1 MSVPFSDPASDS
13 DTTARLLAEGK
24 PGDNAPALS
33 VSQLSSAIKRTVEDG
48 FARVRVR
55 GELSGAKRAASG
67 HFYAAL
73 KDDQA
78 LIDMVMWKGQ
88 AGRLAFRPEDGL
100 EVIATGKLTTY
111 AGRSKYQ
118 LVVDSLEIAGEGA
131 LMLLFEKLKAR
142 LGAEGLFDADRKAPH
157 LPFLPRVIGV
167 VTSPTGAV
175 IRDIL
180 HRLADR
186 CPTHVILWPVLV
198 QGDGA
203 AAQVAAAVR
212 GFDALEPGG
221 PVPRPDLVIVARGG
235 GSIEDLWAFNEE
247 VVVRAI
253 AECRI
258 PTISAIGHETDVT
271 LADFAADRR
280 APTPT
285 AAAEMAVPVRS
296 ELQAQLA
303 NWKARMIG
311 AAGRHHGLRLER
323 LTALV
328 RHLPRRDMLYAP
340 QSQRLDELGDRLR
353 TMAQS
358 QMQRRKEALAAVSRQ
373 WPRRESLYQ
382 PQAQR
387 LSDLAQRLGRA
398 QGQRLTMLADRFAMR
413 AELLRPQI
421 LSRQWDQQKARLA
434 GLQRLLDSLDPR
446 ALLSRG
452 YAMVRD
458 TDGHVVS
465 SADAA
470 VAAHHLTLQFA
481 DGDVRVSALEGG
493 GAGSQPAPKSAV
505 KPAPKAEP
513 KTESRRRRAQPSST
527 PQGELF

>member
-1 MSVPFSDPASDS
+1 MSVPFPDAASD
-13 DTTARLLAEGK
+13 DGTEARLLAEAS

-33 VSQLSSAIKRTVEDG
+33 VSQLSAAIKRTVEDG

-73 KDDQA
+73 KDDNA

-88 AGRLAFRPEDGL
+88 AARLAFRPEDGI

-111 AGRSKYQ
+111 PGRSKYQ
-118 LVVDSLEIAGEGA
+118 LVVDTLEVAGEGA

-142 LGAEGLFDADRKAPH
+142 LGGEGLFDRTRKQP
-157 LPFLPRVIGV
+157 LPYLPRVIGV

-186 CPTHVILWPVLV
+186 CPTRVIVWPVLV

-203 AAQVAAAVR
+203 AAQVSNAVR
-212 GFDALEPGG
+212 GFDALAPGG

-253 AECRI
+253 ADCRI
-258 PTISAIGHETDVT
+258 PTISAVGHETDVT
-271 LADFAADRR
+271 LADYAADVR

-285 AAAEMAVPVRS
+285 AAAEMAVPVRA

-303 NWKARMIG
+303 AWQGRMIG
-311 AAGRHHGLRLER
+311 AASRQQALRAER
-323 LTALV
+323 LAAQA
-328 RHLPRRDMLYAP
+328 RHLPKREALYAP
-340 QSQRLDELGDRLR
+340 QRQRLDDNGDRLDR
-353 TMAQS
+353 
-358 QMQRRKEALAAVSRQ
+358 
-373 WPRRESLYQ
+373 
-382 PQAQR
+382 AQR
-387 LSDLAQRLGRA
+387 HRLAVTGERLATRAGALRPALLTRAWDRERAKLEGLGRL
-398 QGQRLTMLADRFAMR
+398 LT
-413 AELLRPQI
+413 
-421 LSRQWDQQKARLA
+421 
-434 GLQRLLDSLDPR
+434 SLDPR

-458 TDGHVVS
+458 SEGAIVTTATKARDAGH
-465 SADAA
+465 
-470 VAAHHLTLQFA
+470 LRLIFA
-481 DGDVRVSALEGG
+481 DGEVPVAAADGDAPPPTPKPVRKPSAAP
-493 GAGSQPAPKSAV
+493 GA
-505 KPAPKAEP
+505 
-513 KTESRRRRAQPSST
+513 SSGRG
-527 PQGELF
+527 QGELF

>member
-1 MSVPFSDPASDS
+1 MSVPFSDPAPEK
-13 DTTARLLAEGK
+13 DTAMRLLAEGK
-24 PGDNAPALS
+24 AGDNAPELS
-33 VSQLSSAIKRTVEDG
+33 VSQLSAAIKRTVEDG

-73 KDDQA
+73 KDDSA

-88 AGRLAFRPEDGL
+88 AARLAFRPEDGL
-100 EVIATGKLTTY
+100 EVVATGKLTTY
-111 AGRSKYQ
+111 PGRSKYQ
-118 LVVDSLEIAGEGA
+118 LVVDSMEIAGEGA

-142 LGAEGLFDADRKAPH
+142 LGVEGLFDRDRKYEHMPY
-157 LPFLPRVIGV
+157 LPRTIGV

-186 CPTHVILWPVLV
+186 CPTHVIVWPVLV
-198 QGDGA
+198 QGEGA
-203 AAQVAAAVR
+203 AAQVANAVR
-212 GFDALEPGG
+212 GFDAMEEGG

-253 AECRI
+253 ADCRI
-258 PTISAIGHETDVT
+258 PTISAVGHETDIT

-296 ELQAQLA
+296 ELLAQLA
-303 NWKARMIG
+303 TWKARMIG
-311 AAGRHHGLRLER
+311 AADRYQSLGRER

-340 QSQRLDELGDRLR
+340 QAQRLDDVGERLR
-353 TMAQS
+353 GHVALRLERSGERLSATVRQLP
-358 QMQRRKEALAAVSRQ
+358 RKEALYTPQTQRLEQFAGRLEAAQRHRFALVSDRFASRAGSLRPVLLTRQ
-373 WPRRESLYQ
+373 VEQQR
-382 PQAQR
+382 QR
-387 LSDLAQRLGRA
+387 LS
-398 QGQRLTMLADRFAMR
+398 
-413 AELLRPQI
+413 
-421 LSRQWDQQKARLA
+421 S
-434 GLQRLLDSLDPR
+434 LQRLLDSLDPR

-458 TDGHVVS
+458 DAGHVVS
-465 SADAA
+465 SAKAA
-470 VAAHHLTLQFA
+470 EAAGHLRLQFA
-481 DGDVRVSALEGG
+481 DGDVRVVTDEEGE
-493 GAGSQPAPKSAV
+493 APPQTSKGKA
-505 KPAPKAEP
+505 KRKAPPEM
-513 KTESRRRRAQPSST
+513 

>member
-1 MSVPFSDPASDS
+1 MSVPFSDPASDK
-13 DTTARLLAEGK
+13 DTAIRLLAEGK
-24 PGDNAPALS
+24 AGDNAPELS
-33 VSQLSSAIKRTVEDG
+33 VSQLSAAIKRTVEDG

-73 KDDQA
+73 KDDAA

-88 AGRLAFRPEDGL
+88 AARLAFRPEDGV

-111 AGRSKYQ
+111 PGRSKYQ
-118 LVVDSLEIAGEGA
+118 LVVDRMEIAGEGA
-131 LMLLFEKLKAR
+131 LMMLFEKLKAR
-142 LGAEGLFDADRKAPH
+142 LGAEGLFDADRKYEH
-157 LPFLPRVIGV
+157 MPFLPRTIGV

-186 CPTHVILWPVLV
+186 CPTHVIVWPVLV

-203 AAQVAAAVR
+203 AWQVANAVR
-212 GFDALEPGG
+212 GFDAIEAGG
-221 PVPRPDLVIVARGG
+221 PISRPDLVIVARGG

-247 VVVRAI
+247 EVVRAI
-253 AECRI
+253 ADCRI
-258 PTISAIGHETDVT
+258 PTISAVGHETDVT

-285 AAAEMAVPVRS
+285 AAAEMAVPVRA
-296 ELQAQLA
+296 ELLAQLA

-311 AAGRHHGLRLER
+311 ATGRVHALGQER

-340 QSQRLDELGDRLR
+340 QAQRLDEVGERLR
-353 TMAQS
+353 GTMALRLERSAERMAGLARQLP
-358 QMQRRKEALAAVSRQ
+358 RKEV
-373 WPRRESLYQ
+373 LYT

-387 LSDLAQRLGRA
+387 LEQLGGRLEAAQRH
-398 QGQRLTMLADRFAMR
+398 RLALVSDRFATR
-413 AELLRPQI
+413 AAALRPQ
-421 LSRQWDQQKARLA
+421 LLARQVEQQRQKLG

-458 TDGHVVS
+458 EAGQVIS
-465 SADAA
+465 SAKSAEAA
-470 VAAHHLTLQFA
+470 GLLRLQFA
-481 DGDVRVSALEGG
+481 DGDVRVAPVAAGGVVISPVPPSVPLEKRPSG
-493 GAGSQPAPKSAV
+493 K
-505 KPAPKAEP
+505 PKA
-513 KTESRRRRAQPSST
+513 KSRKAPDV